1 MPQGQHGMGSSCRQM
16 RSCRLIRQFLVV
28 RSRCGCC
35 NASVRPSIHA
45 VRADDCLP
53 SAIFRCGC
61 HCRVQFVL
69 LLVKAWEFDVPL
81 RVVAL
86 RGSVPGAWPS
96 DFKAVSGKHARLA
109 YEQRAQL
116 TDIYSELTVGRCG
129 ACPCMLCF

>member
-1 MPQGQHGMGSSCRQM
+1 VKFGST
-16 RSCRLIRQFLVV
+16 
-28 RSRCGCC
+28 SR
-35 NASVRPSIHA
+35 AKSS
-45 VRADDCLP
+45 
-53 SAIFRCGC
+53 
-61 HCRVQFVL
+61 L
-69 LLVKAWEFDVPL
+69 LWLKAWEFDVPL

-129 ACPCMLCF
+129 ACLCACIASEKRDLAAARGVSTSSNARTACDMAMVRGNSAAGRRRSQQLWQMQ